1 METKRLLT
9 TTLLSASLCTTREEA
24 RECILRADSASM
36 KLSGTPYGF
45 PMNVLTQND
54 SDIVTHP

>member
-1 METKRLLT
+1 MNTKRKLT
-9 TTLLSASLCTTREEA
+9 TALLSASLCTTREEA
-24 RECILRADSASM
+24 QQCIRRADSASM

-45 PMNVLTQND
+45 PMDVFTQND

>member
-1 METKRLLT
+1 MNTKRLLT

-24 RECILRADSASM
+24 QQCIRRADSASM

-45 PMNVLTQND
+45 PMDVRTLR
-54 SDIVTHP
+54 